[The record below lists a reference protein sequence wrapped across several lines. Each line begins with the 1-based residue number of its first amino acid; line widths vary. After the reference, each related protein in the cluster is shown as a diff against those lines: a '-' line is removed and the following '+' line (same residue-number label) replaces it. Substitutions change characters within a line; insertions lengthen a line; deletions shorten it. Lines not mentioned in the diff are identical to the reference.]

1 MRLAAILLVL
11 ALPVAAEEGPLSDR
25 LPKGATAYFEARD
38 LGRKLDDVLASPLA
52 AALRDSA
59 GLKRALASPQMA
71 QALFA
76 EAFVKGATGHDFQ
89 GLFRAIAGREIAAAA
104 YGSPQRLLLLARVD
118 PKAAEQILA
127 GAEILTK
134 QQRAVVVPADGT
146 LPALWQL
153 GPAFLCL
160 DGDVLAAS
168 TDQILLGV
176 VRGRAGEG
184 LAGDGRLEEARR
196 AAGRGDA
203 FGFVDLTVHA
213 PGRKA
218 GKAKDVGEALIA
230 GLIGHVGAAAPW
242 AALRLDLARDGDG
255 LRLAARAIAPV
266 PAELP
271 PAVHDAYMGT
281 LEPFPFALPEDAIG
295 LVRLRRSLPA
305 LWTNRDAL
313 VAEREIPKLVEFETN
328 FGNLTGGMDFVE
340 QFLPSLKGAEMT
352 FLATRRAWPKD
363 APAPAIRLPQ
373 MALLFPVAATEEM
386 ATKLQVA
393 FQTGIGIVNATQG
406 MMTSSFLTFTET
418 YDGVLVQY
426 ARYLPPSKGELEASQ
441 GLPIRYNF
449 EPAAALVD
457 GHYVLA
463 TSPGIVKQLIDGR
476 GRSTPAGDGVNAGLW
491 LMPAAARESLAENR
505 EALVADTMLKKG
517 DDRAAAEGKIDLLLD
532 LARYVKG
539 VSFTAEEGPGT
550 FALAL
555 DVRLGGAGGAK

>member
-1 MRLAAILLVL
+1 
-11 ALPVAAEEGPLSDR
+11 
-25 LPKGATAYFEARD
+25 
-38 LGRKLDDVLASPLA
+38 
-52 AALRDSA
+52 
-59 GLKRALASPQMA
+59 
-71 QALFA
+71 
-76 EAFVKGATGHDFQ
+76 
-89 GLFRAIAGREIAAAA
+89 
-104 YGSPQRLLLLARVD
+104 
-118 PKAAEQILA
+118 
-127 GAEILTK
+127 
-134 QQRAVVVPADGT
+134 
-146 LPALWQL
+146 
-153 GPAFLCL
+153 
-160 DGDVLAAS
+160 
-168 TDQILLGV
+168 
-176 VRGRAGEG
+176 
-184 LAGDGRLEEARR
+184 
-196 AAGRGDA
+196 
-203 FGFVDLTVHA
+203 
-213 PGRKA
+213 
-218 GKAKDVGEALIA
+218 
-230 GLIGHVGAAAPW
+230 
-242 AALRLDLARDGDG
+242 
-255 LRLAARAIAPV
+255 RAIAPV